1 MSSDLTA
8 RDVEEQVRMW
18 SAVRKEMV
26 RVLERLRRGILAPVV
41 KASVERV
48 LDCLSREGGK

>member
-26 RVLERLRRGILAPVV
+26 RVLERFRRGILAPVV